1 MRPLLVQTNSAVCPD
16 EAIIG
21 LPGQSPDVGAGSGNL
36 ESRRFQD
43 AEMCD
48 SASVGLYQSG
58 SKEQTKNRRPIGL
71 GEGVLMG
78 GSAALAVFDH
88 PAAM

>member
-48 SASVGLYQSG
+48 SASVGLYQSWVQG
-58 SKEQTKNRRPIGL
+58 TNQESPTHRIGRGRPNGRRRSIGGL
-71 GEGVLMG
+71 
-78 GSAALAVFDH
+78 
-88 PAAM
+88 